1 VPETYL
7 DDAAIPLV
15 LRPDNF
21 CSNARDVAN
30 LLAYVQKTQPH
41 YKEIMAPTVIITG
54 DSDGIVYEELHS
66 LGLNRDIA
74 GSELVWVKGLGH
86 KPDYVA
92 TDLAIA
98 AMEKV
103 AGLPRDL
110 RKIADDV
117 ERRIAP
123 K

>member
-1 VPETYL
+1 M
-7 DDAAIPLV
+7 

-21 CSNARDVAN
+21 CSNSRDVAN
-30 LLAYVQKTQPH
+30 LLLYVQRTQPR
-41 YKEIMAPTVIITG
+41 YREIAVPTVIITG
-54 DSDGIVYEELHS
+54 DSDEIVYEELHS
-66 LGLNRDIA
+66 LGLNRDIK
-74 GSELVWVKGLGH
+74 GSELLWVKGLGH

-103 AGLPRDL
+103 AGMTRDL
-110 RKIADDV
+110 RKFANEV
-117 ERRIAP
+117 EKRIAA